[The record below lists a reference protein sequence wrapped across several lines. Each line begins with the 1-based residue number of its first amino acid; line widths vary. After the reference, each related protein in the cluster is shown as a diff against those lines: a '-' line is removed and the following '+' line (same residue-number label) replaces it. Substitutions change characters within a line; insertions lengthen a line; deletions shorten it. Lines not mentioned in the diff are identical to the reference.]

1 MTAIYTI
8 ADINNIIF
16 KGFPYRL
23 PEQNMKILSDLEKLM
38 GGAETS
44 QVKAKTYEKKPI
56 RNTVHSSSHSSSS
69 QNNDD
74 DWSVVRTNFKP
85 TKIDVKEGIEK
96 EVNIIRTSLNK
107 ISVKNFE
114 SHRSL
119 IVDFITTFLKN
130 QSENAEI
137 SEEDRMINTRKIGHS
152 IFDIASTNKNNSAL
166 YASLYLDLISRF
178 EIFTTILSEFV
189 GNFKTTIQT
198 IIYVS
203 PDENY
208 DQFCAYTKSNDSRKS
223 TTLFLVNLMKLD
235 LVSHHTVIDIIQH
248 FQDTVFQYIDESN
261 RTNEVEEIIENL
273 FILIV
278 QSNLKMHEKWGQIV
292 DIVKTISTMK
302 LKEHQSLTNRAVF
315 KCLDILD
322 NLA

>member
-107 ISVKNFE
+107 ISMKNFE
-114 SHRSL
+114 AHRNL

-261 RTNEVEEIIENL
+261 HTNEVEEIIENL
-273 FILIV
+273 FILII
-278 QSNLKMHEKWGQIV
+278 QSNLKMHENWGQIV
-292 DIVKTISTMK
+292 DNVKNISTMK

-322 NLA
+322 NLV